1 MNDETINRIIDMIEK
16 SGAVVLPIVIIGAA
30 ISVVIFGVT
39 FWFIIMVMKSIFKDL
54 EDSEE

>member
-1 MNDETINRIIDMIEK
+1 MNDETINRILDMIEK
-16 SGAVVLPIVIIGAA
+16 SGAVVLPIVIIGAV

-39 FWFIIMVMKSIFKDL
+39 FWFIIRVMKSIFKDL